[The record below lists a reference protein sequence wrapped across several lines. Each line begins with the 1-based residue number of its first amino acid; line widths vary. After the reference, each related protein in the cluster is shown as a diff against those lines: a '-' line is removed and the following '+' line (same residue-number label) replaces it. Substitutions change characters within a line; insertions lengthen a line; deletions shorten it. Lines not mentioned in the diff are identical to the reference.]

1 MMDDILELIM
11 PDGYRLDA
19 EGNQI
24 PVYTPRPVFCQVSS
38 VGRSEFYQAAQTDMH
53 PEYIFRLS
61 TYRDYRGEKLAKYTD
76 WSGVIHDLY
85 ITRAY
90 RVPDE
95 DAIELT
101 CEERTGPPLP
111 QEESES

>member
-1 MMDDILELIM
+1 MDDVLTLITAE
-11 PDGYRLDA
+11 GYTTDA

-24 PVYTPRPVFCQVSS
+24 PIETTRRVFCSVNS
-38 VGRSEFYQAAQTDMH
+38 VGRSEFYQAAQADMH

-76 WSGVIHDLY
+76 WSGTEHTLF

-90 RVPDE
+90 KIPDE
-95 DAIELT
+95 DTIELT
-101 CEERTGPPLP
+101 CEERTGPAVF
-111 QEESES
+111 EEGSES